1 MRVCTHAGVDVDGDG
16 GCYPYGD
23 KSYADVVFDA

>member
-1 MRVCTHAGVDVDGDG
+1 MRVCTHVDVDVDG